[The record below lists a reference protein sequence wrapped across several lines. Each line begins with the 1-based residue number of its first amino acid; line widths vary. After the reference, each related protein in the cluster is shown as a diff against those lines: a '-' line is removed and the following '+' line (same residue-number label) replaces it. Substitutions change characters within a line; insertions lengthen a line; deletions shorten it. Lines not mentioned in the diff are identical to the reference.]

1 MTAET
6 AASNGRNIEPVYL
19 VWNGEM
25 TFDAP
30 LRLVWRHVI
39 DYPSW
44 QNYARIER
52 MSGNAGQE
60 GELVMLVKEE
70 KGFQFPPYFARTI
83 KLEPPRRVIW
93 KTYPER
99 GQEVDFFGI
108 VEYKLDQVAGKTRLR
123 YDTLYEFLVPYEDE
137 RELEGYKKQQYEN
150 FGALFALILPK
161 LREAVEEDMSRG
173 GR

>member
-1 MTAET
+1 MS
-6 AASNGRNIEPVYL
+6 SNAPRIEPVYL

-25 TFDAP
+25 SFDAP
-30 LRLVWRHVI
+30 RDLVWRHVI

-44 QNYARIER
+44 QQYSRVER
-52 MSGNAGQE
+52 LAGRAGQE

-70 KGFQFPPYFARTI
+70 KGFEFPPYYARTI
-83 KLEPPRRVIW
+83 KLEAPRRVIW

-108 VEYKLDQVAGKTRLR
+108 VEYQLDEIPGGTRLR
-123 YDTLYEFLVPYEDE
+123 YDTLYEFLVPYRDE
-137 RELEGYKKQQYEN
+137 RELEEYRKQQYDN

-161 LREAVEEDMSRG
+161 LRKAVEDDVSRG